1 MTRHGMA
8 EPSTAG
14 AEPPATDQRASTV
27 NIAADSFT
35 TSLVQDRQDGAE
47 AQRSRLFAS
56 NPALPSVCRTIADIG
71 SRSKSP

>member
-1 MTRHGMA
+1 MTRHGMT

-14 AEPPATDQRASTV
+14 AEPRATDPRASTV

-35 TSLVQDRQDGAE
+35 TSLVRDRLDCANE
-47 AQRSRLFAS
+47 QRSGLSAS
-56 NPALPSVCRTIADIG
+56 NPALPSICPTIADIG